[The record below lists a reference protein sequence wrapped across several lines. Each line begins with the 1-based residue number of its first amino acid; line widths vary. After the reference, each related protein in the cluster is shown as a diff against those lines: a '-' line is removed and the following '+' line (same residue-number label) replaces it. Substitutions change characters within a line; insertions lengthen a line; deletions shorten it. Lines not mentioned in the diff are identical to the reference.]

1 MTQVFLFQN
10 GQQTGPYQLEDLQN
24 WIYSGQLNITDQ
36 AWFEGCA
43 NWVTLAEVPGIILP
57 QGGQGDR
64 SADVPPFEAYEGED
78 PYLFIS
84 YSHQDAHLVYPEITQ
99 LRDAGYNIWYDEGV
113 AASNEWPEEIANA
126 VLGCS
131 VFLCFISPRATDSI
145 NCRNEIN
152 LALNEKKP
160 FLGIHLEETELPPGL
175 RLRMGDL
182 QAIIKDKI
190 PPDRYFSKVAGTLD
204 QLLGRKVKVN
214 LGAVEKASTL
224 HVSRDG
230 QTFGPYTFEQANQ
243 FLQAGQLLVSD
254 YALLEGQ
261 TEWKFLPDVL
271 KAMAEAARRHA
282 RAETADL
289 PASGQVTPQEPRTPK
304 KKPAGKKSV
313 RISGMNPKT
322 TTIKV
327 KEKSLVSK
335 LFATLAVFLVTAL
348 LVCGSTLGAYLVA
361 PSQVGP
367 IVRKFGIPIEQ
378 WFPGREADSVEIV
391 EAPPGTLQD
400 VKLAPEQWH
409 HLRSS
414 GITLM
419 PIEGEDGLQVISP
432 VDPKLAMNDDDL
444 RILQY
449 IAQHLVILDLT
460 NSQVT
465 DQGLVVLQK
474 FPNLKKLILEGS
486 EKITINGVRNIATM
500 PSLELINLIR
510 LKLDDSVVDILS
522 KMGSLQQVFLYQTG
536 LSADAIQ
543 KLKDARPRMFV
554 NAG

>member
-1 MTQVFLFQN
+1 MTQVYLYQN
-10 GQQTGPYQLEDLQN
+10 GQQVGPYQVQDLQA
-24 WIYSGQLNITDQ
+24 WIESGQLQVSAQ
-36 AWFEGCA
+36 AWFEGCP

-64 SADVPPFEAYEGED
+64 TADIPPFEAYEGED

-84 YSHQDAHLVYPEITQ
+84 YSHQDAHFVYPEITQ

-131 VFLCFISPRATDSI
+131 VFVCFISPRATDSI

-160 FLGIHLEETELPPGL
+160 FLAIHLEETDLPPGL

-182 QAIIKDKI
+182 QAILKDKI
-190 PPDRYFSKVAGTLD
+190 PTERYLSKVTSTLD
-204 QLLGRKVKVN
+204 QLLGRKQKVN
-214 LGAVEKASTL
+214 LGAAEKASSL
-224 HVSRDG
+224 FVSREG
-230 QTFGPYTFEQANQ
+230 QTFGPYNFDQATQ
-243 FLQAGQLLVSD
+243 FLQTGQLLSTD
-254 YALLEGQ
+254 YAMLEGQ
-261 TEWKFLPDVL
+261 SEWKFLPDVL
-271 KAMAEAARRHA
+271 NALKEAANRHSMA
-282 RAETADL
+282 INADL
-289 PASGQVTPQEPRTPK
+289 PKVRTQISTPK
-304 KKPAGKKSV
+304 KSNKKKEPSKKSV
-313 RISGMNPKT
+313 KVHGMNSRT
-322 TTIKV
+322 TNIKV

-335 LFATLAVFLVTAL
+335 LIATFAVFIGTGLIVS
-348 LVCGSTLGAYLVA
+348 GSTLGAYLVA
-361 PSQVGP
+361 PEQVGP
-367 IVRKFGIPIEQ
+367 IVRKFGIPIEV

-391 EAPPGTLQD
+391 EAPPGTMQD

-444 RILQY
+444 KILQY

-465 DQGLVVLQK
+465 DQGLATLQK

-486 EKITINGVRNIATM
+486 EKITGAGVKNISLV

-510 LKLDDSVVDILS
+510 LKLDDSVVDTLS
-522 KMGSLQQVFLYQTG
+522 GMGSLQQVFLYQTG
-536 LSADAIQ
+536 ISADAIQ
-543 KLKDARPRMFV
+543 KLKDSRPRMFV

>member
-1 MTQVFLFQN
+1 MTQVYLYQN
-10 GQQTGPYQLEDLQN
+10 GQQVGPYQVQDLQA
-24 WIYSGQLNITDQ
+24 WIESGQLQVSAQ
-36 AWFEGCA
+36 AWFEGCP

-64 SADVPPFEAYEGED
+64 TADIPPFEAYEGED

-84 YSHQDAHLVYPEITQ
+84 YSHQDAHFVYPEITQ

-131 VFLCFISPRATDSI
+131 VFVCFISPRATDSI

-160 FLGIHLEETELPPGL
+160 FLAIHLEETDLPPGL

-182 QAIIKDKI
+182 QAILKDKI
-190 PPDRYFSKVAGTLD
+190 PAERYLSKVTGTLD
-204 QLLGRKVKVN
+204 QLLGRKQKVN
-214 LGAVEKASTL
+214 LGAAEKASSL
-224 HVSRDG
+224 FVSREG
-230 QTFGPYTFEQANQ
+230 QTFGPYTFDQATK
-243 FLQAGQLLVSD
+243 FLQAGQLLSTD
-254 YALLEGQ
+254 YAMLEGQ
-261 TEWKFLPDVL
+261 SEWKFLPDVL
-271 KAMAEAARRHA
+271 NALKEAANRQSMA
-282 RAETADL
+282 INADL
-289 PASGQVTPQEPRTPK
+289 PMMRTQVSTPQKSTK
-304 KKPAGKKSV
+304 KKESAKKSV
-313 RISGMNPKT
+313 KVHGMNSRT
-322 TTIKV
+322 TNIKV

-335 LFATLAVFLVTAL
+335 LIATVAVFIGTGLIVS
-348 LVCGSTLGAYLVA
+348 GSTLGAYLVA
-361 PSQVGP
+361 PEQVGP
-367 IVRKFGIPIEQ
+367 IVRKFGIPIEV

-391 EAPPGTLQD
+391 EAPPGTMQD

-444 RILQY
+444 KILQY

-465 DQGLVVLQK
+465 DQGLATLQK

-486 EKITINGVRNIATM
+486 EKITGAGVKNISFV

-510 LKLDDSVVDILS
+510 LKLDDSVVDTLS
-522 KMGSLQQVFLYQTG
+522 GMGSLQQVFLYQTG
-536 LSADAIQ
+536 ISADAIQ
-543 KLKDARPRMFV
+543 KLKDSRPRMFV